1 MTARFA
7 IRDVI
12 LYERPVQFTAPF
24 RFGAATVEGA
34 PQAFVRV
41 EIELIDG
48 KRVDGATAE
57 MMIPKWF
64 DKRAAKS
71 ASQTVS
77 DLRRSLVLA
86 RGFYLSPDKAKTP
99 FDHHTA
105 HIEAQIE
112 ACAREDIPPLAA
124 LYGPALLDKA
134 ILDAV
139 LRVFG
144 VDVFSGLR
152 GNIAGLDNRL
162 TPDIA
167 PDGID
172 RFLQSAQPLT
182 SVSVRHTVGMRDEI
196 AGPNGLGAIAA
207 QSGCRYFKLKLG
219 GDVEEDCRRLTAIG
233 TELARIPLESKVT
246 LDANEQYNSVASL
259 MDLLTQIH
267 QSSALEPIRSR
278 LLYIEQPFSRE
289 MTFDHSLS
297 GIPSEFPFI
306 IDEADSSYDAFPRAA
321 ALGYSGV
328 SSKSCKGIYKSILNA
343 VRTSLWNEDSAGL
356 YFLAAEDLTCQAG
369 LAVQQDTALAA
380 FLNIPH
386 AERNGHHYGSG
397 FGSAPLKEA
406 EAFLDGHPDFYR
418 RRSGPIELAIQDGS
432 LSTSSLACPGF
443 ASAAHPIWENLA
455 PLEDTGPASKDQGS

>member
-1 MTARFA
+1 MTPRFA
-7 IRDVI
+7 VRDVT

-24 RFGAATVEGA
+24 RFGAVTVESA

-41 EIELIDG
+41 EIELMDG
-48 KRVDGATAE
+48 RRAEGATAE

-86 RGFYLSPDKAKTP
+86 RGFYFSSDKAKTA
-99 FDHHTA
+99 FDHHA
-105 HIEAQIE
+105 AQIEAQIE
-112 ACAREDIPPLAA
+112 ACARENIPPLAA

-139 LRVFG
+139 LRVFD

-152 GNIAGLDNRL
+152 ENIAGLDNRL

-167 PDGID
+167 PTSIY
-172 RFLQSAQPLT
+172 RFLQSARPLA

-196 AGPNGLGAIAA
+196 GGPYGLGAIAA
-207 QSGCRYFKLKLG
+207 QSGCRYFKLKLSG
-219 GDVEEDCRRLTAIG
+219 NVEEDCRRLTDVG
-233 TELARIPLESKVT
+233 SELMQIPFETKVT
-246 LDANEQYNSVASL
+246 LDANEQYDTVASL
-259 MDLLTQIH
+259 LDLLTQIC
-267 QSSALEPIRSR
+267 QSRYLEPIGSR

-297 GIPSEFPFI
+297 GLPSRFPFI

-328 SSKSCKGIYKSILNA
+328 SSKSCKGIYKAILNA
-343 VRTSLWNEDSAGL
+343 VRVSLWNEDSAGL

-406 EAFLDGHPDFYR
+406 EAFLEQHPDFYR
-418 RRSGPIELAIQDGS
+418 RRFGHIELAIQDGS
-432 LSTSSLACPGF
+432 LSTASLTCAGF
-443 ASAAHPIWENLA
+443 ASAAHPVWEDLA
-455 PLEDTGPASKDQGS
+455 PIEDPTPASKDHGS